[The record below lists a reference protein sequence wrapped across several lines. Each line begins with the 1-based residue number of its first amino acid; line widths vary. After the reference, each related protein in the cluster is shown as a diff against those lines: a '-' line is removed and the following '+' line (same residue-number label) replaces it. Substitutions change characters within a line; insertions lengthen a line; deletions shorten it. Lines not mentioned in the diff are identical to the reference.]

1 MCYNYSITIS
11 SKIFEEKGGKDM
23 SQNKTTLE
31 TQIKKEKEL
40 ETFAKVDTE
49 HLPEYMLRRAFGKSL
64 DIMDEED
71 ICDFPNH

>member
-1 MCYNYSITIS
+1 
-11 SKIFEEKGGKDM
+11 M